1 MTFLIFSASR
11 ALILQMVMA
20 HIFHNFYFYPFC
32 LGRTF
37 WRFTLFSF
45 LLGRGAVC
53 MEKKLRLEN
62 WSLLKLMY
70 LDTFLTQ
77 STFSVVLSH
86 QYQNMVV

>member
-1 MTFLIFSASR
+1 
-11 ALILQMVMA
+11 
-20 HIFHNFYFYPFC
+20 
-32 LGRTF
+32 
-37 WRFTLFSF
+37 
-45 LLGRGAVC
+45 